1 MVYIIV
7 VEFPNG
13 QGNIWEIS
21 PKIPFVRCFRRE
33 GERRREEKVK
43 FELKLNRQ
51 TTRDL
56 VRLADTRCFRTFLAR
71 NIRDSNV

>member
-33 GERRREEKVK
+33 RERRREEKVK
-43 FELKLNRQ
+43 FEAEQ
-51 TTRDL
+51 TDDKGSCPFGRHAL
-56 VRLADTRCFRTFLAR
+56 FSHVSRAKHSR
-71 NIRDSNV
+71 